1 LGFFSLFRIP
11 TYTYASHKY
20 LYASTYTSA
29 HIVLQRLQR
38 QHTYR
43 NASTSPHNHVICA
56 RMYPGS
62 GPVDAPVTLYK
73 RFLPAITFVVRCR
86 PTTTYYYYYYYYT
99 KTIYTRIIYYRH
111 SILSS
116 VPPPPTP
123 FATTPHKIG
132 TVSVTV
138 LHIIII
144 GLYET
149 NVFRAVQFVLRET
162 VGYTVPNDKL
172 CGRGRSCTV

>member
-1 LGFFSLFRIP
+1 
-11 TYTYASHKY
+11 
-20 LYASTYTSA
+20 
-29 HIVLQRLQR
+29 VLQR

-62 GPVDAPVTLYK
+62 GPVDAPVTLYQ

-86 PTTTYYYYYYYYT
+86 PTTTTYYYYCLYEDD
-99 KTIYTRIIYYRH
+99 IRTRIIYMI
-111 SILSS
+111 SIPSS
-116 VPPPPTP
+116 VPPPPPTL

-138 LHIIII
+138 LHIVITI
-144 GLYET
+144 GLYKI
-149 NVFRAVQFVLRET
+149 NVPRAVQFVLRVWET
-162 VGYTVPNDKL
+162 AGHGSERQTLDVDDPARCVRIIL
-172 CGRGRSCTV
+172 